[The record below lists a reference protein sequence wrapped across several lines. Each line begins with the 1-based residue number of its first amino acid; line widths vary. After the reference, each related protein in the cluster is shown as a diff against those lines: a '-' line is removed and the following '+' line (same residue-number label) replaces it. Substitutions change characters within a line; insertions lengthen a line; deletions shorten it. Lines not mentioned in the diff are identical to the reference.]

1 MKFKIKWFAIA
12 AYSMAPAA
20 ALADKPFAMTPSG
33 ATEAIFDMP
42 VTNASDALVNGCVD
56 AGQTVI
62 SSTSTVVVCEFYL
75 NTTESVLGALLL
87 GNQYSTPPRSY
98 VRFNAAELRGSTR
111 VTANA
116 WLETQMA
123 FGQIRKQDLG
133 SDHFHNEVMG
143 FLASAGG
150 RFPPG
155 TEFPN
160 HAYIGLRWEAAVSP
174 EKGLRVIEVAEG
186 SPADE
191 AGVQLGDVVTAIAR
205 ERIKDIS
212 DVLDGLHKAA
222 RSATYEVALYR
233 DGKKM
238 NLELPRRFRQTEPAP
253 NLPAVPDLAEQPEVA
268 TQVTQV
274 ISPVSI
280 ADELAKF
287 AKLRSDGIITDDEFE
302 QQKAKLLGQDGNRPD

>member
-1 MKFKIKWFAIA
+1 MKFTIKWFAIA

-111 VTANA
+111 VPANA

-155 TEFPN
+155 TVFPN
-160 HAYIGLRWEAAVSP
+160 HAYIGLRWETALSP

-186 SPADE
+186 GPAEE

-205 ERIKDIS
+205 ERIKDGS

-222 RSATYEVALYR
+222 RSDTYEVALYR
-233 DGKKM
+233 GGKKM
-238 NLELPRRFRQTEPAP
+238 SLELPRRYRQTETAP
-253 NLPAVPDLAEQPEVA
+253 ELPVVAELVEQPEVA
-268 TQVTQV
+268 AQITQV

-287 AKLRSDGIITDDEFE
+287 AKLHSDGIITDDEFE
-302 QQKAKLLGQDGNRPD
+302 QQKAKLLGQGGNQPD

>member
-1 MKFKIKWFAIA
+1 MKLTIKWFAIA
-12 AYSMAPAA
+12 AYSIAPAA

-42 VTNASDALVNGCVD
+42 VTNASDALVNGCID

-150 RFPPG
+150 RFPAG
-155 TEFPN
+155 TVFPN
-160 HAYIGLRWEAAVSP
+160 HAYAGMRWEVALSP
-174 EKGLRVIEVAEG
+174 EKGLRVIEVADG
-186 SPADE
+186 SPAQE
-191 AGVQLGDVVTAIAR
+191 AGIQIGDIVTMIAR
-205 ERIKDIS
+205 ERIKDFS
-212 DVLDGLHKAA
+212 DVLDGLEKAA
-222 RSATYEVALYR
+222 RNPTYDVAFYR

-238 NLELPRRFRQTEPAP
+238 SLALAKRFRPMEVEPA
-253 NLPAVPDLAEQPEVA
+253 LPALVEPEQPSEVA
-268 TQVTQV
+268 AQAPQAAT
-274 ISPVSI
+274 PLSI

-302 QQKAKLLGQDGNRPD
+302 QQKAKLLGLSGNQPD